1 MRNIGTVYNVY
12 KYINDIKQSKPQ
24 TVKENTH
31 THPPED
37 GVSSGLCKLRRSI
50 AAAAAAARAAE
61 RRDPTAGA
69 WNDSAED

>member
-1 MRNIGTVYNVY
+1 MRNISNVYNVY

-37 GVSSGLCKLRRSI
+37 DVSSGSCKPRRST
-50 AAAAAAARAAE
+50 AAATARAAE
-61 RRDPTAGA
+61 WRDPTAGA

>member
-1 MRNIGTVYNVY
+1 MQNISTVYNAY
-12 KYINDIKQSKPQ
+12 KYINDIKQSEPQ

-37 GVSSGLCKLRRSI
+37 GVSSGLCKLRRRT
-50 AAAAAAARAAE
+50 AAARAAE

>member
-31 THPPED
+31 THLPED
-37 GVSSGLCKLRRSI
+37 GVSSGLCKLCRSM
-50 AAAAAAARAAE
+50 AAAAAVAARAAE

-69 WNDSAED
+69 